1 MKSLCAVLV
10 ALCSFCAFAGEK
22 GCPMEKSQEATL
34 TKLFSGK
41 DHVYSLLWWSD
52 PKSQVI
58 NARSFVING
67 RDSVPIFS
75 SEAEGKRQITGS
87 GYEKDLVG
95 IEPSLLATILQKMDY
110 AILNPGGSNPI
121 QFRTC
126 VVKAYT
132 KVGGA

>member
-1 MKSLCAVLV
+1 
-10 ALCSFCAFAGEK
+10 
-22 GCPMEKSQEATL
+22 MEKSQEATL

-41 DHVYSLLWWSD
+41 DHVYSLLWWTD
-52 PKSQVI
+52 QKSNVI

-75 SEAEGKRQITGS
+75 SEAEGKRQVTGS

-95 IEPSLLATILQKMDY
+95 IEPSLLAAILQKMDY

-126 VVKAYT
+126 VIKSYA
-132 KVGGA
+132 KVGRQRNAIN